1 MNYDITIDQQIGWGA
16 SSANYVLERL
26 RELKG
31 RPVRVYVSSYGG
43 NVADAFRIQQAFREH
58 GDVTC
63 YLVSFVASAATL
75 LTLGAK
81 RIVLDPSCLYLAHKC
96 SYYIDEFGQMNE
108 DDLREA
114 IERLSKN
121 AEDLVTIDRVAA
133 NLYAARS
140 GKTEEEMVAMMK
152 EARWLSCDEV
162 LRLGLADE
170 VQTIVS
176 ADSQIAQALA
186 LANISALGLPDIPK
200 ADVSEED
207 ANEEDDAA
215 AADEAEEEEAK
226 DTFNLG
232 VSEMLHSLFSKTFGS
247 KKKQQEEETQN
258 TQEDMKEET
267 QTTQQ
272 TVENTAAEERIAAL
286 EKENAELKAQL
297 EALAAQDGD
306 DTTANA
312 GEASEATA
320 ENTLCNVR
328 EAYERLRGI
337 L

>member
-26 RELKG
+26 REMKG

-81 RIVLDPSCLYLAHKC
+81 RIVLDPSCLYLVHKC
-96 SYYIDEFGQMNE
+96 SYYIVEFGQMNE
-108 DDLREA
+108 DDIREA
-114 IERLSKN
+114 IDRLSKN
-121 AEDLVTIDRVAA
+121 AADLVTVDRVAA

-140 GKTEEEMVAMMK
+140 GKTEEEMVAIMK

-186 LANISALGLPDIPK
+186 NISALGLPDIPK

-207 ANEEDDAA
+207 ANEEDDAS

-226 DTFNLG
+226 ETFNLG
-232 VSEMLHSLFSKTFGS
+232 VSEMLHSLFSKTFGA
-247 KKKQQEEETQN
+247 KKKQKEEEPQN
-258 TQEDMKEET
+258 PQDNMKEET

-272 TVENTAAEERIAAL
+272 AVENTAAEERIAAL

-297 EALAAQDGD
+297 DALAAQDGD

-320 ENTLCNVR
+320 DTTLGNVR

>member
-1 MNYDITIDQQIGWGA
+1 MNYDIIIDQQIGWGA

-96 SYYIDEFGQMNE
+96 SYYIDEYGQMNE

-207 ANEEDDAA
+207 ANEEDDEA

-232 VSEMLHSLFSKTFGS
+232 VSEMLHSLFSKTFG
-247 KKKQQEEETQN
+247 KKKQQEEEPQN
-258 TQEDMKEET
+258 TQEDMKEDT

-272 TVENTAAEERIAAL
+272 AVENTAAEERIAAL

-297 EALAAQDGD
+297 DALAAQDGD

-312 GEASEATA
+312 GEASEDTA
-320 ENTLCNVR
+320 DTTLGNVR

>member
-96 SYYIDEFGQMNE
+96 SYYIDEYGQMNE

-207 ANEEDDAA
+207 AEEDDAVS
-215 AADEAEEEEAK
+215 ADEAEKEEAK
-226 DTFNLG
+226 ENFNLG

-247 KKKQQEEETQN
+247 KKKQQEEEPQN

-297 EALAAQDGD
+297 EALAVQDGD

-312 GEASEATA
+312 GEASEDTA
-320 ENTLCNVR
+320 DTTLGNVR

>member
-1 MNYDITIDQQIGWGA
+1 MNYDIIIDQQIGWGA
-16 SSANYVLERL
+16 SSATYILERL

-96 SYYIDEFGQMNE
+96 SYYIVEFGQMNE
-108 DDLREA
+108 DELREA

-121 AEDLVTIDRVAA
+121 AEDLVTIDLVAA

-162 LRLGLADE
+162 LKLGLADE

-176 ADSQIAQALA
+176 ADSQIAQA

-215 AADEAEEEEAK
+215 AADEAEEEESK
-226 DTFNLG
+226 ETFNLG
-232 VSEMLHSLFSKTFGS
+232 VSEMLHSLFSKTFG
-247 KKKQQEEETQN
+247 KKKQQEEET
-258 TQEDMKEET
+258 TQTPKEDMTENT

-272 TVENTAAEERIAAL
+272 AVENTAAEERIAAL

-320 ENTLCNVR
+320 DTTLGNVR

>member
-1 MNYDITIDQQIGWGA
+1 MNYDIIIDQQIGWGA

-96 SYYIDEFGQMNE
+96 SYYIVEFGQMNE
-108 DDLREA
+108 DDIREA
-114 IERLSKN
+114 IDRLSKN
-121 AEDLVTIDRVAA
+121 AEDLVTVDRVAA

-162 LRLGLADE
+162 LRLGLADA
-170 VQTIVS
+170 VQTVG
-176 ADSQIAQALA
+176 ADDLQAQA

-207 ANEEDDAA
+207 AEEDDAA
-215 AADEAEEEEAK
+215 SADEAEEEEAK

-232 VSEMLHSLFSKTFGS
+232 VGEMLHSLFSKTFGS
-247 KKKQQEEETQN
+247 AKKQKEEPQN
-258 TQEDMKEET
+258 QQEDMKEET

-272 TVENTAAEERIAAL
+272 AVENTAAEERIAAL
-286 EKENAELKAQL
+286 EQENAELKAQL

-320 ENTLCNVR
+320 DTTLGNVR

>member
-1 MNYDITIDQQIGWGA
+1 MNYDLIIDQQIGWGA

-31 RPVRVYVSSYGG
+31 RPVKVYVSSYGG

-81 RIVLDPSCLYLAHKC
+81 RIILDPSCLYLAHKC
-96 SYYIDEFGQMNE
+96 SYIICEFGQMNE
-108 DDLREA
+108 DDIRQA

-121 AEDLVTIDRVAA
+121 ADDLVTVDRVAA

-140 GKTEEEMVAMMK
+140 GKTEEEMVAIMK

-162 LRLGLADE
+162 LRLGLADA
-170 VQTIVS
+170 VQTVG
-176 ADSQIAQALA
+176 ADDLQAQA
-186 LANISALGLPDIPK
+186 LANISALGLPAIPK

-207 ANEEDDAA
+207 AEEDDAA

-232 VSEMLHSLFSKTFGS
+232 VSEMLHSLFSKTFGA
-247 KKKQQEEETQN
+247 KKKQKEEEPQN
-258 TQEDMKEET
+258 QQEDMKEDN

-272 TVENTAAEERIAAL
+272 AVENTAAEERIAAL

-297 EALAAQDGD
+297 DALAAQDGD

-320 ENTLCNVR
+320 DTTLGNVR

>member
-1 MNYDITIDQQIGWGA
+1 MNYDLIIDQQIGWGA

-96 SYYIDEFGQMNE
+96 SYYIDEYGQMNE
-108 DDLREA
+108 DDIREA
-114 IERLSKN
+114 IARLAKN
-121 AEDLVTIDRVAA
+121 ADDLVTIDKVAA

-140 GKTEEEMVAMMK
+140 GKTEEEMVAIMK

-162 LRLGLADE
+162 LRLGLADA
-170 VQTIVS
+170 VQTVG
-176 ADSQIAQALA
+176 ADDLQAQA
-186 LANISALGLPDIPK
+186 LANISALGLPDIPR

-207 ANEEDDAA
+207 AEEDDAA
-215 AADEAEEEEAK
+215 AEDEAEDEEAK
-226 DTFNLG
+226 ETFNLG
-232 VSEMLHSLFSKTFGS
+232 VSEMLRSLFGKKFGS
-247 KKKQQEEETQN
+247 KKQQEEEPQN
-258 TQEDMKEET
+258 KQEDMKEET

-297 EALAAQDGD
+297 DALAAQDGD
-306 DTTANA
+306 DTTTNA
-312 GEASEATA
+312 GEASEATE
-320 ENTLCNVR
+320 ENTLGNVR

>member
-1 MNYDITIDQQIGWGA
+1 MNYDIIIDQQIGWGA
-16 SSANYVLERL
+16 SSATYILERL

-96 SYYIDEFGQMNE
+96 SYYIVEFGQMNE
-108 DDLREA
+108 DDIREA
-114 IERLSKN
+114 IDRLSKN
-121 AEDLVTIDRVAA
+121 AEDLVTVDRVAA

-140 GKTEEEMVAMMK
+140 GKTEEEMVAIMK

-162 LRLGLADE
+162 LRLGLADA
-170 VQTIVS
+170 VQTVG
-176 ADSQIAQALA
+176 ADDLQAQA

-207 ANEEDDAA
+207 ANEEDDTDAD
-215 AADEAEEEEAK
+215 DEAEEEEAK

-232 VSEMLHSLFSKTFGS
+232 VGDLLRNLFGRNFGS
-247 KKKQQEEETQN
+247 AKKHQEEPQN
-258 TQEDMKEET
+258 KQENMKEDT

-286 EKENAELKAQL
+286 EQENAELKAQL

-320 ENTLCNVR
+320 DTTLGNVR

>member
-1 MNYDITIDQQIGWGA
+1 MNYDLIIDQQIGWGA
-16 SSANYVLERL
+16 SSATYVLERL

-31 RPVRVYVSSYGG
+31 RPVKVYVSSFGG
-43 NVADAFRIQQAFREH
+43 AVADAFRIQQAFREH

-81 RIVLDPSCLYLAHKC
+81 RIVLDQSCLYLAHKC
-96 SYYIDEFGQMNE
+96 SYYIVEYGQMNE
-108 DDLREA
+108 DELREA
-114 IERLSKN
+114 IARLAKN
-121 AEDLVTIDRVAA
+121 ADDLVTIDKVAA

-140 GKTEEEMVAMMK
+140 GKTEEEMVAIMK

-186 LANISALGLPDIPK
+186 NISALGLPDIPK

-207 ANEEDDAA
+207 AEEDDAA

-226 DTFNLG
+226 ETFNLG
-232 VSEMLHSLFSKTFGS
+232 VSEMLHTLFSKTFGA
-247 KKKQQEEETQN
+247 KKKQKEEPQN
-258 TQEDMKEET
+258 KQEDMKEET
-267 QTTQQ
+267 QPTQQ
-272 TVENTAAEERIAAL
+272 TVEDTAAEERIAAL

-297 EALAAQDGD
+297 DALAAQDGD

-320 ENTLCNVR
+320 DTTLGNVR

>member
-26 RELKG
+26 REMKG

-96 SYYIDEFGQMNE
+96 SYYIVEFGQMNE
-108 DDLREA
+108 DELREA

-162 LRLGLADE
+162 LRLGLADA
-170 VQTIVS
+170 VQTVG
-176 ADSQIAQALA
+176 ADDLQAQA

-207 ANEEDDAA
+207 ANEEDDAS

-232 VSEMLHSLFSKTFGS
+232 VGDLLRNLFGRNFGS
-247 KKKQQEEETQN
+247 ARKQKEEPQN
-258 TQEDMKEET
+258 PQDNMKEDT

-272 TVENTAAEERIAAL
+272 AVENTAAEERIAAL

-297 EALAAQDGD
+297 DALAAQDGD
-306 DTTANA
+306 DTTVNA

-320 ENTLCNVR
+320 ENTLGNVR

>member
-1 MNYDITIDQQIGWGA
+1 MNYDIIIDNQIGWGA

-31 RPVRVYVSSYGG
+31 RPVKVYVSSFGG
-43 NVADAFRIQQAFREH
+43 AVADAFRIQQAFREH

-81 RIVLDPSCLYLAHKC
+81 RIILDPSCLYLAHKC
-96 SYYIDEFGQMNE
+96 SYYIDEYGQMNE
-108 DDLREA
+108 DELREA
-114 IERLSKN
+114 IARLAKN
-121 AEDLVTIDRVAA
+121 ADDLVTIDKVAA

-140 GKTEEEMVAMMK
+140 GKTEEEMVAIMK

-186 LANISALGLPDIPK
+186 NISALGLPAIPK
-200 ADVSEED
+200 ADVDEED
-207 ANEEDDAA
+207 AEEDDAA

-226 DTFNLG
+226 ETFNLG
-232 VSEMLHSLFSKTFGS
+232 VSEMLHSLFSKTFGA
-247 KKKQQEEETQN
+247 KKKQKEEEPQN
-258 TQEDMKEET
+258 TKEDMKEDT

-297 EALAAQDGD
+297 DALAAQDGD

-320 ENTLCNVR
+320 DNTLGNVR

>member
-1 MNYDITIDQQIGWGA
+1 MNYDIIIDQQIGWGA

-96 SYYIDEFGQMNE
+96 SYLICEFGQMNE

-114 IERLSKN
+114 IDRLSKN
-121 AEDLVTIDRVAA
+121 AEDLVTVDRVAA

-162 LRLGLADE
+162 LRLGLADA
-170 VQTIVS
+170 VQTVG
-176 ADSQIAQALA
+176 ADDLQAQA

-215 AADEAEEEEAK
+215 TADEAEEEEAK
-226 DTFNLG
+226 DTCNIG
-232 VSEMLHSLFSKTFGS
+232 VSEMLHSLFSKTFG
-247 KKKQQEEETQN
+247 KKKQQEETTQTPQDN
-258 TQEDMKEET
+258 MKEDT
-267 QTTQQ
+267 QTTEQ

-320 ENTLCNVR
+320 ENTLGNVR

>member
-1 MNYDITIDQQIGWGA
+1 MNYDIIIDQQIGWGA

-31 RPVRVYVSSYGG
+31 RPVKVYVSSFGG
-43 NVADAFRIQQAFREH
+43 AVADAFRIQQAFREH

-81 RIVLDPSCLYLAHKC
+81 HIVLDPSCLYLAHKC
-96 SYYIDEFGQMNE
+96 SYYIVEYGQMNE
-108 DDLREA
+108 DELREA
-114 IERLSKN
+114 IARLSKN

-162 LRLGLADE
+162 LRLGLADA
-170 VQTIVS
+170 VQTVG
-176 ADSQIAQALA
+176 ADDLQAQA

-207 ANEEDDAA
+207 ANEEDDEA

-226 DTFNLG
+226 ENFNLG
-232 VSEMLHSLFSKTFGS
+232 VGDLLRNLFGRNFGS
-247 KKKQQEEETQN
+247 AKKQKEEPQN
-258 TQEDMKEET
+258 PQDNMKEDT

-297 EALAAQDGD
+297 EALAVQDGD

-312 GEASEATA
+312 GEASEDTA
-320 ENTLCNVR
+320 DTTLGNVR

>member
-96 SYYIDEFGQMNE
+96 SYYIVEFGQMNE
-108 DDLREA
+108 DDIREA
-114 IERLSKN
+114 IDRLSKN
-121 AEDLVTIDRVAA
+121 AADLVTVDRVAA

-140 GKTEEEMVAMMK
+140 GKTEEEMVAIMK
-152 EARWLSCDEV
+152 ESRWLSCDEV
-162 LRLGLADE
+162 LKLGLADE

-186 LANISALGLPDIPK
+186 NISALGLPDIPR

-226 DTFNLG
+226 ETFNLG
-232 VSEMLHSLFSKTFGS
+232 VSEMLHSLFSKTFGA
-247 KKKQQEEETQN
+247 KKKQKEEEPQN
-258 TQEDMKEET
+258 PQDNMKEET

-272 TVENTAAEERIAAL
+272 AVENTAAEERIAAL

-297 EALAAQDGD
+297 DALAAQDGD

-320 ENTLCNVR
+320 DTTLGNVR

>member
-1 MNYDITIDQQIGWGA
+1 MNYDIIIDSQIGWGA
-16 SSANYVLERL
+16 SSANYILERL

-31 RPVRVYVSSYGG
+31 QPVRVYVSSFGG
-43 NVADAFRIQQAFREH
+43 AVADAFRIQQAFREH

-96 SYYIDEFGQMNE
+96 SYYIVEYGQMNE
-108 DDLREA
+108 DELREA
-114 IERLSKN
+114 IERLAKN
-121 AEDLVTIDRVAA
+121 AEDLVTIDKVAA

-176 ADSQIAQALA
+176 ADSKTAQA

-207 ANEEDDAA
+207 AEEDDAA

-232 VSEMLHSLFSKTFGS
+232 VGDLLRNLFGRNFGS
-247 KKKQQEEETQN
+247 AKKQKEEET
-258 TQEDMKEET
+258 TQTPQDNMKEET

-272 TVENTAAEERIAAL
+272 AVEDTAAEERIAAL
-286 EKENAELKAQL
+286 EKENTELKAQL
-297 EALAAQDGD
+297 DALAAQDGD

-312 GEASEATA
+312 GEASESTA
-320 ENTLCNVR
+320 DTTLGNVR

>member
-1 MNYDITIDQQIGWGA
+1 MNYDIIIDQQIGWGA

-96 SYYIDEFGQMNE
+96 SYYIDEYGQMNE

-207 ANEEDDAA
+207 ANEEDDEA

-232 VSEMLHSLFSKTFGS
+232 VSEMLHSLFSKTFG
-247 KKKQQEEETQN
+247 KKKRQEEPQN

-272 TVENTAAEERIAAL
+272 AVENTAAEERIAAL
-286 EKENAELKAQL
+286 EQENAELKAQL
-297 EALAAQDGD
+297 DALAAQDGD

-312 GEASEATA
+312 GEASEDTA
-320 ENTLCNVR
+320 DTTLGNVR

>member
-1 MNYDITIDQQIGWGA
+1 MNYDLIIDQQIGWGA

-96 SYYIDEFGQMNE
+96 SYYIVEYGQMNE
-108 DDLREA
+108 DDIREA

-121 AEDLVTIDRVAA
+121 AEDLVTVDRVAA

-140 GKTEEEMVAMMK
+140 GKTEEEMVAIMK

-186 LANISALGLPDIPK
+186 NISALGLPDIPK
-200 ADVSEED
+200 ADVDEED

-247 KKKQQEEETQN
+247 KKKQQKEEEPQN
-258 TQEDMKEET
+258 QQEDMKEDT

-297 EALAAQDGD
+297 DALAAQDGD

-320 ENTLCNVR
+320 DTTLGNVR

>member
-1 MNYDITIDQQIGWGA
+1 MNYDIIIDQQIGWGA

-75 LTLGAK
+75 LSLGAK
-81 RIVLDPSCLYLAHKC
+81 HIVLDPSCLYLAHKC
-96 SYYIDEFGQMNE
+96 SYYIVEYGQMNE
-108 DDLREA
+108 DELREA
-114 IERLSKN
+114 IARLSKN

-162 LRLGLADE
+162 LRLGLADA
-170 VQTIVS
+170 VQTVG
-176 ADSQIAQALA
+176 ADDLQAQA
-186 LANISALGLPDIPK
+186 LANISALGLPDIPR

-207 ANEEDDAA
+207 ANEEDDAS
-215 AADEAEEEEAK
+215 AADEAEDEEAK

-232 VSEMLHSLFSKTFGS
+232 VGDLLRNLFGRNFGS
-247 KKKQQEEETQN
+247 AKKQKEEPQN

-272 TVENTAAEERIAAL
+272 AVENTAAEERIAAL

-320 ENTLCNVR
+320 DTTLGNVR

>member
-31 RPVRVYVSSYGG
+31 RPVQVYVSSYGG
-43 NVADAFRIQQAFREH
+43 NVADALRIQQAFREH

-63 YLVSFVASAATL
+63 FLVSFVASAATL

-96 SYYIDEFGQMNE
+96 SYYIEEFGQMNE
-108 DDLREA
+108 DELREA
-114 IERLSKN
+114 IARLAKN

-170 VQTIVS
+170 VQTVG
-176 ADSQIAQALA
+176 ADDLQAQA

-207 ANEEDDAA
+207 ANEDDDEA

-232 VSEMLHSLFSKTFGS
+232 VSEMLHSLFSKTFG
-247 KKKQQEEETQN
+247 KKKQQEETNQN
-258 TQEDMKEET
+258 PKDNMKEET

-272 TVENTAAEERIAAL
+272 AVENTAAEERIAAL

-312 GEASEATA
+312 GEASEDTA
-320 ENTLCNVR
+320 DTTLGNVR

>member
-96 SYYIDEFGQMNE
+96 SYYIDEYGQMNE

-207 ANEEDDAA
+207 ANEEDDEA

-232 VSEMLHSLFSKTFGS
+232 VSEMLHSLFSKTFG
-247 KKKQQEEETQN
+247 KKKQQEEEPQN
-258 TQEDMKEET
+258 TQEDMKEDT

-272 TVENTAAEERIAAL
+272 AVENTAAEERIAAL

-297 EALAAQDGD
+297 DALAAQDGD

-312 GEASEATA
+312 GEASEDTA
-320 ENTLCNVR
+320 DTTLGNVR

>member
-1 MNYDITIDQQIGWGA
+1 MNYDIIIDQQIGWGA
-16 SSANYVLERL
+16 SSATYILERL

-96 SYYIDEFGQMNE
+96 SYYIVEFGQMNE
-108 DDLREA
+108 DDIREA
-114 IERLSKN
+114 IDRLSKN
-121 AEDLVTIDRVAA
+121 AEDLVTVDRVAA

-140 GKTEEEMVAMMK
+140 GKTEEEMVAIMK

-162 LRLGLADE
+162 LRLGLADA
-170 VQTIVS
+170 VQTVG
-176 ADSQIAQALA
+176 ADDLQAQALA
-186 LANISALGLPDIPK
+186 NITALGLPDIPK

-207 ANEEDDAA
+207 AEEDDAA
-215 AADEAEEEEAK
+215 AADEAEDEEARE
-226 DTFNLG
+226 TFNLG
-232 VSEMLHSLFSKTFGS
+232 VSEMLHSLFSKTFG
-247 KKKQQEEETQN
+247 KKKQQEEETNQN
-258 TQEDMKEET
+258 PQEDMTENT

-272 TVENTAAEERIAAL
+272 AVENTAAEERIAAL
-286 EKENAELKAQL
+286 EQENAELKAQL

-320 ENTLCNVR
+320 DTTLGNVR

>member
-1 MNYDITIDQQIGWGA
+1 MNYDIIIDSQIGWGA

-31 RPVRVYVSSYGG
+31 RPVRVYVSSFGG

-96 SYYIDEFGQMNE
+96 SYYIDEYGQMNE
-108 DDLREA
+108 DELREA
-114 IERLSKN
+114 IARLAKN

-140 GKTEEEMVAMMK
+140 GKTEEEMVAIMK

-186 LANISALGLPDIPK
+186 NISALGLPAIPK
-200 ADVSEED
+200 ADVDEED
-207 ANEEDDAA
+207 AEEDDAA
-215 AADEAEEEEAK
+215 AADEAEEEEAR

-232 VSEMLHSLFSKTFGS
+232 VGDLLRNLFGRNFGS
-247 KKKQQEEETQN
+247 AKKQKEEDTNQ
-258 TQEDMKEET
+258 TPKEDMKEDT

-272 TVENTAAEERIAAL
+272 TVEDTAAEERITAL
-286 EKENAELKAQL
+286 EIENAELKAQL

-306 DTTANA
+306 DTTENA

-320 ENTLCNVR
+320 DTTLGNVR

>member
-1 MNYDITIDQQIGWGA
+1 MNYDLIIDQQIGWGA

-31 RPVRVYVSSYGG
+31 QPVRVYVSSYGG

-96 SYYIDEFGQMNE
+96 SYYIVEFGQMNE
-108 DDLREA
+108 DELREA
-114 IERLSKN
+114 IERLAKN

-162 LRLGLADE
+162 LRLGLADA
-170 VQTIVS
+170 VQTVG
-176 ADSQIAQALA
+176 ADDLQAQA

-207 ANEEDDAA
+207 AEEDDAA

-232 VSEMLHSLFSKTFGS
+232 VSEMLHSLFSKTFC
-247 KKKQQEEETQN
+247 KKKQQKEEDTNQN
-258 TQEDMKEET
+258 PQDNMKEDT

-272 TVENTAAEERIAAL
+272 TVEDTAAEERIAAL

-320 ENTLCNVR
+320 DTTLGNVR

>member
-1 MNYDITIDQQIGWGA
+1 MNYDIVIDQQIGWGA

-31 RPVRVYVSSYGG
+31 RPVKVYVSSYGG

-96 SYYIDEFGQMNE
+96 SYYIVEFGQMNE
-108 DDLREA
+108 DELREA
-114 IERLSKN
+114 IERLAKN

-162 LRLGLADE
+162 LRLGLADA
-170 VQTIVS
+170 VQTVG
-176 ADSQIAQALA
+176 ADDLQAQA

-207 ANEEDDAA
+207 AEEDDAA

-226 DTFNLG
+226 ETFNLG
-232 VSEMLHSLFSKTFGS
+232 VSEMLHSLFSKTFG
-247 KKKQQEEETQN
+247 KKKQQEEDTNQTPQDN
-258 TQEDMKEET
+258 MKEDT

-272 TVENTAAEERIAAL
+272 TVEDTAAEERITAL

-320 ENTLCNVR
+320 DTTLGNVR

>member
-96 SYYIDEFGQMNE
+96 SYYIDEYGQMNE

-207 ANEEDDAA
+207 ANEEDDEA

-232 VSEMLHSLFSKTFGS
+232 VSEMLHSLFSKTFG
-247 KKKQQEEETQN
+247 KKKQQEETNQN
-258 TQEDMKEET
+258 PKDNMKEET

-272 TVENTAAEERIAAL
+272 AVENTAAEERIAAL

-297 EALAAQDGD
+297 DALAAQDGD

-312 GEASEATA
+312 GEASEDTA
-320 ENTLCNVR
+320 DTTLGNVR

>member
-1 MNYDITIDQQIGWGA
+1 MNYDIIIDSQIGWGA
-16 SSANYVLERL
+16 SSASYVLERL

-31 RPVRVYVSSYGG
+31 RPVRVYVSSFGG
-43 NVADAFRIQQAFREH
+43 AVADAFRIQQAFREH

-81 RIVLDPSCLYLAHKC
+81 RIILDPSCLYLAHKC
-96 SYYIDEFGQMNE
+96 SYYIDEYGQMNE
-108 DDLREA
+108 DELREA
-114 IERLSKN
+114 IARLAKN
-121 AEDLVTIDRVAA
+121 ADDLVTIDKVAA

-140 GKTEEEMVAMMK
+140 GKTEEEMVAIMK

-186 LANISALGLPDIPK
+186 NISALGLPDIPQ
-200 ADVSEED
+200 ADVSEEN
-207 ANEEDDAA
+207 AEEDDAS

-232 VSEMLHSLFSKTFGS
+232 VSEMLHSLFSKTFGA
-247 KKKQQEEETQN
+247 KRKQKEEEPQN
-258 TQEDMKEET
+258 TQEDMKEDT

-297 EALAAQDGD
+297 DALAAQDGD

-320 ENTLCNVR
+320 DTTLGNVR

>member
-31 RPVRVYVSSYGG
+31 RPVKVYVSSFGG
-43 NVADAFRIQQAFREH
+43 AVADAFRIQQAFREH

-81 RIVLDPSCLYLAHKC
+81 HIVLDPSCLYLAHKC
-96 SYYIDEFGQMNE
+96 SYYIVEYGQMNE
-108 DDLREA
+108 DELREA
-114 IERLSKN
+114 IARLSKN

-140 GKTEEEMVAMMK
+140 GKTEEEMVAIMK

-186 LANISALGLPDIPK
+186 NISALGLPDIPK

-215 AADEAEEEEAK
+215 ASDEAEEEEAK

-232 VSEMLHSLFSKTFGS
+232 VSEMLHSLFSKTFG
-247 KKKQQEEETQN
+247 KKKQQEEETNQ
-258 TQEDMKEET
+258 TPQEDMTENT

-286 EKENAELKAQL
+286 EKENAELKEQL

-320 ENTLCNVR
+320 DTTLGNVR

>member
-1 MNYDITIDQQIGWGA
+1 MNYDIIIENEIGWGA
-16 SSANYVLERL
+16 SSATYVLERL

-31 RPVRVYVSSYGG
+31 RPVRVYVSSLGG
-43 NVADAFRIQQAFREH
+43 MVSDAFRIQQAFREH

-75 LTLGAK
+75 LTLGAN

-96 SYYIDEFGQMNE
+96 SFYIDEYGQMNE

-114 IERLSKN
+114 IERLAKN
-121 AEDLVTIDRVAA
+121 AEDLVTVDRVAA

-140 GKTEEEMVAMMK
+140 GKTEEEMVALMK
-152 EARWLSCDEV
+152 ESRWLSCDEV
-162 LRLGLADE
+162 LRLGLADA
-170 VQTIVS
+170 VQTVG
-176 ADSQIAQALA
+176 ANDLQAQA

-200 ADVSEED
+200 ADVDEKD
-207 ANEEDDAA
+207 AEEDDAA
-215 AADEAEEEEAK
+215 AADEAEEEEAR

-232 VSEMLHSLFSKTFGS
+232 VSEMLRNLFGMNFGS
-247 KKKQQEEETQN
+247 KNKQQEETNQTPQDN
-258 TQEDMKEET
+258 MKEET

-272 TVENTAAEERIAAL
+272 AVEDTAAEERIAAL

-297 EALAAQDGD
+297 DALAAQDGD

-312 GEASEATA
+312 GEASEGTA
-320 ENTLCNVR
+320 DNTLGNVR

>member
-1 MNYDITIDQQIGWGA
+1 MNYDIIIDQQIGWGA

-31 RPVRVYVSSYGG
+31 RPVRVYVSSFGG

-96 SYYIDEFGQMNE
+96 SYYIVEYGQMNE
-108 DDLREA
+108 DELREA
-114 IERLSKN
+114 IARLAKN

-140 GKTEEEMVAMMK
+140 GKTEEEMVAIMK

-186 LANISALGLPDIPK
+186 NISALGLPDIPK

-207 ANEEDDAA
+207 AEEDDAA

-232 VSEMLHSLFSKTFGS
+232 VSEMLHSLFSKTFGA
-247 KKKQQEEETQN
+247 KKKQQEEETNQKP
-258 TQEDMKEET
+258 QEDMKEET

-272 TVENTAAEERIAAL
+272 TVEDTAAEERIAAL

-306 DTTANA
+306 DTTENA

-320 ENTLCNVR
+320 DTTLGNVR

>member
-1 MNYDITIDQQIGWGA
+1 MNYDIIIDQQIGWGA

-31 RPVRVYVSSYGG
+31 RPVKVYVSSFGG
-43 NVADAFRIQQAFREH
+43 AVADAFRIQQAFREH

-81 RIVLDPSCLYLAHKC
+81 RIILDPSCLYLAHKC
-96 SYYIDEFGQMNE
+96 SYYIVEYGQMNE
-108 DDLREA
+108 DELREA
-114 IERLSKN
+114 IARLAKN

-140 GKTEEEMVAMMK
+140 GKTEEEMVAIMK

-186 LANISALGLPDIPK
+186 NISALGLPDIPK
-200 ADVSEED
+200 NDVSEED
-207 ANEEDDAA
+207 AEEDDAA

-232 VSEMLHSLFSKTFGS
+232 VGEMLLSLFRKNFGS
-247 KKKQQEEETQN
+247 KKQQEEEETNQN
-258 TQEDMKEET
+258 TQEDMTENT

-297 EALAAQDGD
+297 DALAAQDGD

-320 ENTLCNVR
+320 DTTLGNVR

>member
-16 SSANYVLERL
+16 RSANYVLERL

-43 NVADAFRIQQAFREH
+43 DVADAFRIQQAFREH

-63 YLVSFVASAATL
+63 FLVSFVASAATL

-96 SYYIDEFGQMNE
+96 SYYIVEFGQMNE
-108 DDLREA
+108 DELREA
-114 IERLSKN
+114 IARLAKN
-121 AEDLVTIDRVAA
+121 ADDLVTIDRVAA

-162 LRLGLADE
+162 LRLGLADA
-170 VQTIVS
+170 VQTVG
-176 ADSQIAQALA
+176 ADDLQALA

-207 ANEEDDAA
+207 AEEDDAA
-215 AADEAEEEEAK
+215 SADEAEEEEAK

-247 KKKQQEEETQN
+247 KKKQQEETNQN
-258 TQEDMKEET
+258 PKDNMKEET
-267 QTTQQ
+267 QTTKQA
-272 TVENTAAEERIAAL
+272 VENTAAEERIAAL

-306 DTTANA
+306 DTTENA

-320 ENTLCNVR
+320 DTTLGNVR

>member
-1 MNYDITIDQQIGWGA
+1 MNYDIIIDSQIGWGA
-16 SSANYVLERL
+16 SSASYVLERL

-31 RPVRVYVSSYGG
+31 RPVRVYVSSFGG

-81 RIVLDPSCLYLAHKC
+81 RIILDPSCLYLAHKC
-96 SYYIDEFGQMNE
+96 SYYIVEYGQMNE
-108 DDLREA
+108 DELREA
-114 IERLSKN
+114 IARLAKN
-121 AEDLVTIDRVAA
+121 ADDLVTIDKVAA

-140 GKTEEEMVAMMK
+140 GKTEEEMVAVMK

-162 LRLGLADE
+162 LKLGLADE

-186 LANISALGLPDIPK
+186 NISALGLPAIPK
-200 ADVSEED
+200 ADVDEED
-207 ANEEDDAA
+207 AEEDDAA

-247 KKKQQEEETQN
+247 KKKKEEEPQN
-258 TQEDMKEET
+258 TKEDMKEET

-286 EKENAELKAQL
+286 EQENAELKAQL
-297 EALAAQDGD
+297 DALAAQDGD

-320 ENTLCNVR
+320 DNTLGNVR

>member
-1 MNYDITIDQQIGWGA
+1 MKYDITIDQQIGWGA

-31 RPVRVYVSSYGG
+31 RPVKVYVSSFGG
-43 NVADAFRIQQAFREH
+43 AVSDAFRIQQAFREH

-96 SYYIDEFGQMNE
+96 SYYIVEYGQMNE
-108 DDLREA
+108 DELREA
-114 IERLSKN
+114 IARLAKN
-121 AEDLVTIDRVAA
+121 ADDLVTIDKVAA

-140 GKTEEEMVAMMK
+140 GKTEEEMVAIMK

-186 LANISALGLPDIPK
+186 NISALGLPDIPK

-207 ANEEDDAA
+207 AEEDDAA

-232 VSEMLHSLFSKTFGS
+232 VSEMLHSLFSKTFGA
-247 KKKQQEEETQN
+247 KKKQKEEET
-258 TQEDMKEET
+258 TQKTQDNMKEDT

-286 EKENAELKAQL
+286 EQENAELKAQL
-297 EALAAQDGD
+297 DALAAQDGD

-320 ENTLCNVR
+320 DTTLGNVR

>member
-96 SYYIDEFGQMNE
+96 SYYIDEYGQMNE

-226 DTFNLG
+226 DTYNLG
-232 VSEMLHSLFSKTFGS
+232 VSEMLHSLFSKTFG
-247 KKKQQEEETQN
+247 KKKQQEETNQN
-258 TQEDMKEET
+258 PKDNMKEET

-272 TVENTAAEERIAAL
+272 AVENTAAEERIAAL

-297 EALAAQDGD
+297 DALAAQDGD

-312 GEASEATA
+312 GEASEDTA
-320 ENTLCNVR
+320 ENTLGNVR